1 VVAAVAAGLVAAAA
15 QVDIEHLLLF
25 PFQEMLL

>member
-1 VVAAVAAGLVAAAA
+1 VAAVAAGLVAAVV